1 MIISLD
7 HGGKDG
13 SYTMNAQERKDL
25 LVTAAKVRLGII
37 EGVYNAKSGHP
48 GGSLSSAEI
57 FTYLYFKEMR
67 IDPKDP
73 KNPDRDRFV
82 LSKGHCAPGLYATLA
97 NRGYFDVS
105 ELQKL
110 RHIGAML
117 QRLQRTGATI
127 LIKLCF
133 DIFDL
138 RKMLRLAE
146 LLNMLL
152 ALFRLGLRRIDHERI
167 VHLIV
172 VAFVELLGKPTV
184 FICTHREKGGRAHRC
199 DRKNDNHNDNWH
211 RHVTYFSRKT

>member
-1 MIISLD
+1 
-7 HGGKDG
+7 
-13 SYTMNAQERKDL
+13 MNAQERKDL